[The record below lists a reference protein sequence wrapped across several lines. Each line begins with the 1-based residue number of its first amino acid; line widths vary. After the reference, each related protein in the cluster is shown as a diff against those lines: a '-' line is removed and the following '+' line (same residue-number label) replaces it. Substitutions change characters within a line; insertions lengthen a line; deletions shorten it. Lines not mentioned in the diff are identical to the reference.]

1 MEATV
6 NKLICAA
13 AVLTMVVSS
22 GTSMA
27 QQSQNPSPAP
37 WDRCCGTGQWRMGGP
52 GMMRP
57 GPGQGQ
63 APGMMGQGM
72 MGSGYGSMPRHHFA
86 MMSGIPAPYRSVSSP
101 LPRKAET
108 VEHGGRIYAENCA
121 ACHGPTGAGD
131 GAAGR
136 DLSPPPGNLA
146 WLSQMPMVQWDP
158 FMYWTV
164 AEGGAQF
171 KTAMPAFKDRLSKED
186 IWAVVAYIQ
195 AHLPQTPK

>member
-1 MEATV
+1 MT
-6 NKLICAA
+6 KLISAA

-27 QQSQNPSPAP
+27 QQSQNPSPTR
-37 WDRCCGTGQWRMGGP
+37 WDRCCGTGQWRMGDP
-52 GMMRP
+52 GMMGP
-57 GPGQGQ
+57 GRPGQGQ

-72 MGSGYGSMPRHHFA
+72 MGSGYGSTPRHHFA
-86 MMSGIPAPYRSVSSP
+86 MMSGIPTPYRSVSNP

-146 WLSQMPMVQWDP
+146 WLSQMPLVQWDP

-164 AEGGAQF
+164 ADGGAQF
-171 KTAMPAFKDRLSKED
+171 KTAMPAFKDGLSKED